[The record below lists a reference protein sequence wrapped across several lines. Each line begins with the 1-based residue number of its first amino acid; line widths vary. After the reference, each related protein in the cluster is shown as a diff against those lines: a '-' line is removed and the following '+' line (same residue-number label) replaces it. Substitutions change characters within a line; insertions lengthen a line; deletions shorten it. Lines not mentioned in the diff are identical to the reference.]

1 METASWSVLEW
12 ASKYKES
19 LLLNRYRAGQDQI
32 ARGRTQPPY
41 AYVIPQ
47 DQRDEVAAVELLR
60 RLAFGGVRVSQ
71 LRAPA
76 AFDDTTYPTGTW
88 VIPTDQEFAALARE
102 VLDIQKYPDLRQ
114 YPGGPPE
121 RPYDAAGWTLPL
133 QMGVRVIAA
142 TQPIA
147 DDVRA
152 RMAILGS
159 STEFRSRPTPYVSG
173 SADAAPFDSVPG
185 TGFNSNPAAAA
196 IVPPPERIIGT
207 GSSLALDPAANN
219 AFTAI
224 NRAWKAGGT
233 VQFAAAA
240 GSRPA
245 RYIISGLSDDQQGNL
260 VRGLALVAERTLDS
274 GRIVPKP
281 RIGVYE
287 PWGGNM
293 SAGWIRWLL
302 DRYGFEYVTLRPA
315 DFHSPLAR
323 RIDVLVMPD
332 GTRLRGAG
340 PVTGRAGRAVRPEYT
355 DDTTPD
361 DLAALEAFVRTGGT
375 YVCISTSCTVPLQ
388 QFKLPVTNS
397 VGGLRPEEF
406 FLRGSLIEA
415 SIETSHPVMA
425 GMSESAAL
433 FVDGSPVFELSAGS
447 AGTVLARYSPQPL
460 LSGYLIGDKYV
471 IGKAAALDV
480 PLDAG
485 HVILLGFRPEWRG
498 QPFGTFKVLFN
509 ALLNVH

>member
-1 METASWSVLEW
+1 M
-12 ASKYKES
+12 
-19 LLLNRYRAGQDQI
+19 
-32 ARGRTQPPY
+32 
-41 AYVIPQ
+41 
-47 DQRDEVAAVELLR
+47 AV
-60 RLAFGGVRVSQ
+60 
-71 LRAPA
+71 
-76 AFDDTTYPTGTW
+76 
-88 VIPTDQEFAALARE
+88 
-102 VLDIQKYPDLRQ
+102 
-114 YPGGPPE
+114 
-121 RPYDAAGWTLPL
+121 
-133 QMGVRVIAA
+133 

-147 DDVRA
+147 DDA
-152 RMAILGS
+152 RGNMAILGS
-159 STEFRSRPTPYVSG
+159 SIGVRSRPTGYLSG
-173 SADAAPFDSVPG
+173 SADAAAFDSVPG

-207 GSSLALDPAANN
+207 GNSLALDPAANN
-219 AFTAI
+219 AFRAI
-224 NRAWKAGGT
+224 NRAWRAGGT

-245 RYIISGLSDDQQGNL
+245 RYIVSGLSDDQQANL
-260 VRGLALVAERTLDS
+260 VRGLALVAERTRDS

-281 RIGVYE
+281 RIGIFE

-302 DRYGFEYVTLRPA
+302 EQYGFDHVTLRPA
-315 DFHSPLAR
+315 DFHSPLAQ

-340 PVTGRAGRAVRPEYT
+340 PVTGRAGRSLRPEYT

-361 DLAALEAFVRTGGT
+361 DLAALETFVRTGGT

-397 VGGLRPEEF
+397 VTGLRPEEF
-406 FLRGSLIEA
+406 FLRGSVVEA

-425 GMSESAAL
+425 GMPASAAL
-433 FVDGSPVFELSAGS
+433 FVDGSPVFDLSAGFV
-447 AGTVLARYSPQPL
+447 GTVLARYSPQPL

-485 HVILLGFRPEWRG
+485 RVILLGFRPEWRG

-509 ALLNVH
+509 ALINVH